1 MRFVAGQGAAA
12 ESHREYVAGRG
23 AVAES
28 LCGRGC
34 RSAEAVAAAAWKRLP
49 LRRSRGG
56 CSVEEVAAPRKPMLH
71 QRKSLL
77 PLRRTAW
84 HHREAHAGK
93 EKQCWQGEALRAGRS
108 SAGKEKQCEQ
118 GEAVRAGRSS
128 ASREK
133 QCGLLVD
140 EDGEV
145 VPSEY
150 LLRHSLEL

>member
-1 MRFVAGQGAAA
+1 M
-12 ESHREYVAGRG
+12 
-23 AVAES
+23 
-28 LCGRGC
+28 
-34 RSAEAVAAAAWKRLP
+34 WKRLP

-93 EKQCWQGEALRAGRS
+93 EKHCWQGETMRAGRSNVSREKQCWQGGALRAGRS
-108 SAGKEKQCEQ
+108 SAG
-118 GEAVRAGRSS
+118 
-128 ASREK
+128 REK

-150 LLRHSLEL
+150 LLRHTLEL